1 MFGKQPLWKSI
12 LIAGLFYHNPITATA
27 DTGTGKAD
35 TSQVVMLT
43 TQRTAASRNRVENR
57 ILMREL
63 VRQAVLIAA
72 RDGLGLSTRDMS
84 LREFSSPQTSEPNE
98 PFDCEA
104 AIISGKKINIRLR
117 RNEGEG
123 KTWKWQK
130 EVPLPAGPVNYL
142 HVVELMEKLSR
153 KEFVEAFQQAGFQ
166 GKPNVINPSAKLP
179 VAVEK
184 LLGEMNFIAQYAALR
199 EIHAVIRANGES
211 PVLLGGL
218 VRGYSN
224 LGLLTECHWNSS
236 HKVCKARSLLY
247 AQRMMSGAP
256 DSAEPRWYRAY
267 ALAATGLHEAAL
279 RDLEEASKLA
289 EQRSGSIS
297 LPSWLGLIEA
307 FCKYDFDTLNKTA
320 DSDSP
325 ETHLA
330 RYLAFCDMP
339 AAFND
344 VAVVK
349 AGREALQRMPD
360 CFSIIDMMS
369 NEGGIRNLHFTTQY
383 GPAILAGSLSTRLGK
398 MPGLPSEVAKQLSAS
413 TTAGLLKVIPDKESE
428 KTKARDIAPQ
438 NLVESLQAAGQ
449 AGRDEGEP
457 SWAFLGQM
465 IEEITFLQ
473 LWRRA
478 YLMRDQWDVPTDAFI
493 SRALP
498 LIPHHPYRN
507 FIATFRYDRLR
518 QSDEIH
524 ELLKD
529 MDIVDSDYRMEKM
542 INALRKSS
550 PEDQE
555 PPPSE
560 SQEDSVYELM
570 AIHNDMIVRDIER
583 RYIYHRRSKNTRY
596 RVLRAKELHKVSPFS
611 PFAIAALIRDDWEFA
626 EPHTDEWKKNFGGY
640 QTVIRA
646 FANRYIKLVRFKDAE
661 CCLIQYL
668 KISPDYG
675 ASEALASIYEQR
687 GQMEKW
693 KETLDAY
700 LETDSD
706 LGLQQVFLQVELA
719 QYLMKQGKYDEAEV
733 YVRRAAPSGASS
745 AMLCAVHCYEGMQL
759 WGAAETWIRKVAER
773 YDCHKYVWYFWCKRT
788 GHGDAEKAF
797 ELARNYYES
806 LEGKATDEDLELMG
820 ILYTLSAQAPKAI
833 EAFRKNFD
841 HTNNPYTGL
850 HLALL
855 AEAVGDKAVR
865 DAALRQIEQKSGTY
879 QVDHKPRAQM
889 IQLAN
894 AFRTVWAGA
903 THVPLDLDVV
913 EKIIASAPEGEN
925 TNLLY
930 FVGKFLELQGNK
942 EKARDYLY
950 RCAISSDTYK
960 NNHILARDLLRQQG
974 VKLPQ
979 IKADGA
985 TLEE

>member
-1 MFGKQPLWKSI
+1 MFGKHPLWISI
-12 LIAGLFYHNPITATA
+12 LIAGLFCHNPITATA
-27 DTGTGKAD
+27 DTGTDKAD
-35 TSQVVMLT
+35 TSQVVVLT
-43 TQRTAASRNRVENR
+43 TQRTAASRDRVENR

-84 LREFSSPQTSEPNE
+84 LREFSSPQTGDQNE

-104 AIISGKKINIRLR
+104 AIISGKKIDIRLR

-130 EVPLPAGPVNYL
+130 EVPLPAGPVDYL
-142 HVVELMEKLSR
+142 RVVELMEKLSR
-153 KEFVEAFQQAGFQ
+153 KEFVEAFQQAGIH
-166 GKPNVINPSAKLP
+166 GKPNVINRNAKLP
-179 VAVEK
+179 MAVEK

-247 AQRMMSGAP
+247 AQRMMTDAP

-267 ALAATGLHEAAL
+267 ALAATGLPDAAL
-279 RDLEEASKLA
+279 RDIEDAKKLA
-289 EQRSGSIS
+289 EQQSGSIS

-330 RYLAFCDMP
+330 RYLAFLDMP

-349 AGREALQRMPD
+349 AGRDALQRMPD

-369 NEGGIRNLHFTTQY
+369 NEGGIRTLHFTTQY
-383 GPAILAGSLSTRLGK
+383 GPAMLVESLARRLGA
-398 MPGLPSEVAKQLSAS
+398 LPDLPPEVAQGLSVGK
-413 TTAGLLKVIPDKESE
+413 TAGLLEAILGEENAS
-428 KTKARDIAPQ
+428 TKARDIAPQ

-457 SWAFLGQM
+457 SWSFLGRM
-465 IEEITFLQ
+465 IEEIAFLQ

-478 YLMRDQWDVPTDAFI
+478 FLMRDQWDVPTDAFI

-529 MDIVDSDYRMEKM
+529 MDIVDPDYRMEKM
-542 INALRKSS
+542 LTALRKSS

-560 SQEDSVYELM
+560 SRENNVNQLM
-570 AIHNDMIVRDIER
+570 AMHNDMIVRDLER
-583 RYIYHRRSKNTRY
+583 QHIYFRRSKNTRY

-626 EPHTDEWKKNFGGY
+626 EPHADEWKQNFGGY

-646 FANRYIKLVRFKDAE
+646 FAHRYIKLVRFEDAE
-661 CCLIQYL
+661 RCLIQYL
-668 KISPDYG
+668 KISPDYWS
-675 ASEALASIYEQR
+675 SEALASIYEQR
-687 GQMEKW
+687 GRMDKW

-706 LGLQQVFLQVELA
+706 LGLQQVRLQVKLA
-719 QYLMKQGKYDEAEV
+719 QYLMKQGKYDEAEA
-733 YVRRAAPSGASS
+733 YVRRAAPSGAGD
-745 AMLCAVHCYEGMQL
+745 AMLCAAHCYEGMQL
-759 WGAAETWIRKVAER
+759 WGAAETWIRRVAER
-773 YDCHKYVWYFWCKRT
+773 YDGQKYAWYFWCKRT
-788 GHGDAEKAF
+788 GHGDADKAF

-806 LEGKATDEDLELMG
+806 LEGKATDKDMELMG
-820 ILYTLSAQAPKAI
+820 ILYTLSAQIPKAI

-855 AEAVGDKAVR
+855 AEALGDKAVR
-865 DAALRQIEQKSGTY
+865 DAALRQIEQKGGTY

-894 AFRTVWAGA
+894 AFRTVWAGG
-903 THVPLDLDVV
+903 THVPLDMDVV

-950 RCAISSDTYK
+950 RCAISNDTYK
-960 NNHILARDLLRQQG
+960 HNHILARDLLRQQG
-974 VKLPQ
+974 IKLPQ
-979 IKADGA
+979 IKADGTA
-985 TLEE
+985 LEE